1 MHIHIVQLGICCDT
15 LHVSPVQHVGAVES
29 DNIGLHA
36 AK

>member
-1 MHIHIVQLGICCDT
+1 MHIHIVQLGIRSDT